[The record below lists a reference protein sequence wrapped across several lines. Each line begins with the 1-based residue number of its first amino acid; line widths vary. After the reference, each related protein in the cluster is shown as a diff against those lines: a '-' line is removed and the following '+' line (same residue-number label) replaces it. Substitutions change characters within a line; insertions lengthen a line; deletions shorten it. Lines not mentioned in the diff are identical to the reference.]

1 MPAQGD
7 AISTKVF
14 VGNLDF
20 RTTQAE
26 LTTYF
31 SAAGTVVDVFL
42 PSDRMTGKPRGFAFV
57 QFSTEAE
64 AQEAIARFHQ
74 QELGGRRLNVN
85 AAEERGGRP
94 GGGGGGGPR
103 RPAFSDR
110 GAPGFGAPPPRDRPA
125 KSKGSRRG
133 LRGKVRSL
141 N

>member
-1 MPAQGD
+1 MPAQGG

-31 SAAGTVVDVFL
+31 SGAGTVVDVFL
-42 PSDRMTGKPRGFAFV
+42 PSDRLTGKPRGFAFV

-64 AQEAIARFHQ
+64 AQEAIGRFDQ
-74 QELGGRRLNVN
+74 QEFAGRRLNVN

-94 GGGGGGGPR
+94 GGGGGGGR
-103 RPAFSDR
+103 RPPPGGR

-125 KSKGSRRG
+125 RSKGSRRG